1 MNTASHITEH
11 NASIEEAIKTAAMK
25 VFLKNGFKGARLQEI
40 ADLAGI
46 NRAMLH
52 YYFRSKEKLFEMV
65 FREVIMKMHVRLT
78 DVLQSS
84 LPVKEKILAFV
95 EHFVL
100 DGLANPD
107 FDCFFVNEFAQ
118 HPELLDEI
126 IFCKGREKP
135 LLLFKREIE
144 EANARGEIKADAHML
159 IMNMLSLC
167 AFPFVAKNMFQSI
180 FQIDNQQL
188 EQLIRDRLVVIQKML
203 IDFISIAAPVQQ
215 Q

>member
-1 MNTASHITEH
+1 MNTTNHTAEH
-11 NASIEEAIKTAAMK
+11 SVNVEEAIKTAAMQ

-65 FREVIMKMHVRLT
+65 FKEVIMKMHVRLT
-78 DVLQSS
+78 NVLHSP

-95 EHFVL
+95 ENFVL

-107 FDCFFVNEFAQ
+107 FDSFFINEFAQ
-118 HPELLDEI
+118 HPELLHEI
-126 IFCKGREKP
+126 IFRNGQDKP
-135 LLLFKREIE
+135 LLHFKREIE
-144 EANARGEIKADAHML
+144 EANARGEIKADANIL

-167 AFPFVAKNMFQSI
+167 AFPFVAKNMFKSV
-180 FQIDNQQL
+180 FQFDDQQL
-188 EQLIRDRLVVIQKML
+188 ENIIRERLSVIQQML
-203 IDFISIAAPVQQ
+203 IDSIEK
-215 Q
+215 